1 VAGGVRRSRVTRPP
15 ALGGLQAVTAL
26 QMAEVDRRA
35 VACFD
40 LSLVQMMENAGR
52 ALARVAR
59 ERFFEG
65 HAGAGRVAVLAG
77 PGGNGGGA
85 MVAARRLAGWGAR
98 VHVFATAEGA
108 TMAPVTARQA
118 RTLRSFGVP
127 WTVVAGGAESGWPAA
142 SGFDLVLDG
151 LLGYGG
157 RGEPRGAVHDAMAW
171 AFDTGAPVLS
181 LDLPS
186 GLDATSGCAAATAI
200 RASATVTLAA
210 LKTGLT
216 VAASALHVG
225 ELYLADIGVPAAAY
239 DGLVDTAAAAAW
251 FLDDDVVRVR

>member
-1 VAGGVRRSRVTRPP
+1 MTRPP
-15 ALGGLQAVTAL
+15 AIAGYPAVTAL

-35 VACFD
+35 VECFD

-65 HAGAGRVAVLAG
+65 HAGAGRVAVLTG

-98 VHVFATAEGA
+98 VQVFGA
-108 TMAPVTARQA
+108 AGGAKLAPVTARQA
-118 RTLRSFGVP
+118 RTLRAFGVP
-127 WTVVAGGAESGWPAA
+127 WTDVGDGAGRRWPEG

-157 RGEPRGAVHDAMAW
+157 RGEPRGAVLDAMAW
-171 AFDTGAPVLS
+171 ASDSGAPVLS

-186 GLDATSGCAAATAI
+186 GLDATSGCAASTTI

-216 VAASALHVG
+216 IAASALHVG
-225 ELYLADIGVPAAAY
+225 ELYLADIGIPAAAY
-239 DGLVDTAAAAAW
+239 DGIADTGTAAAW

>member
-1 VAGGVRRSRVTRPP
+1 MLAGYAS
-15 ALGGLQAVTAL
+15 VTAE

-35 VACFD
+35 VEDFG

-65 HAGAGRVAVLAG
+65 HAAAGRVAVLAG

-98 VHVFATAEGA
+98 VQVFATADLA
-108 TMAPVTARQA
+108 SMAPVTARQA
-118 RTLRSFGVP
+118 RTLRAFGL
-127 WTVVAGGAESGWPAA
+127 TLAGPADADRAWPAP

-157 RGEPRGAVHDAMAW
+157 RGEPRGAVRDAMAW
-171 AFDTGAPVLS
+171 ALDAGAPVLS

-186 GLDATSGCAAATAI
+186 GLEATRGVAAASTM
-200 RASATVTLAA
+200 RAAATVTLAA
-210 LKTGLT
+210 VKTGLT
-216 VAASALHVG
+216 IAGTSAHVG
-225 ELYLADIGVPAAAY
+225 DLYLADIGIPASAY
-239 DGLVDTAAAAAW
+239 EGLIDPAEAAAW
-251 FLDDDVVRVR
+251 FLDDDVVQVR